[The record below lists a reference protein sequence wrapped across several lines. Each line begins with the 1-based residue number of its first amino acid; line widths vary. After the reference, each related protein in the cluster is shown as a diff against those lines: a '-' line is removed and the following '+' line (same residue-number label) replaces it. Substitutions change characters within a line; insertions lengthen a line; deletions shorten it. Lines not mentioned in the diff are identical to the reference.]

1 MHGGAAAHAAMVRAI
16 RASGVVVTIPPEEF
30 LAIVRKVPEPLVVA
44 AQTGVFGKK
53 YQYLTSYK
61 GLAFFAESPTPLM
74 LPRSIETILAKKIWV
89 P

>member
-1 MHGGAAAHAAMVRAI
+1 MHGAAAHAAIVRAI
-16 RASGVVVTIPPEEF
+16 RASGVVVTVLPEEF
-30 LAIVRKVPEPLVVA
+30 LSIVRRVPEPLVIA
-44 AQTGVFGKK
+44 AQTGMFGKK

-61 GLAFFAESPTPLM
+61 GLAFFAQSPTPLM